1 MSMARS
7 WTSLAALL
15 LSTAFARGADAQS
28 TAATPPESVRA
39 QGAAEGADV
48 AATERPAPD
57 APATSGGSADKASD
71 TRAEALRAYQ
81 AALESQKLAATAP
94 LSTARLQA
102 DLAVIEDKLLNG
114 RRDEAIAD
122 LVYLVESPRFDP
134 FAKSEEGR
142 AALFLLGDSL
152 ARAGA
157 VQPARGYLL
166 RLFEGAPADT
176 WFRRAADSMVD
187 LGLESDR
194 PEVVLRDL
202 DKIEGQAPPEV
213 QGDIEYLRGRTA
225 ELGGDRKQALE
236 AYSKVVERSRF
247 WAQATYLSGVLEVE
261 AKHFKRGEELF
272 CKVADP
278 RLTPK
283 RAAVFGG
290 SNFFRVRDLS
300 RLGLGRV
307 AHEQYRF
314 DDARYYYYL
323 VPNDSERLPE
333 ALYETATTR
342 YESKDYRGAREALD
356 DLKRLKVEHP
366 YQDEAWI
373 LDAYVDLA
381 VCHFPEAD
389 RKLSEFITRYEPA
402 RNAARKIAADD
413 GAMRRLAAA
422 VRRGT
427 DPAGAGLGVPEE
439 TARAL
444 GVLLRVDQGYL
455 RTGRRLSEVDHQL
468 AGLRGTMGELDEARR
483 KLAAGNETK
492 PQSESPLGQR
502 PLDKVGR
509 IDAQISEL
517 KRVLREAERAGPAQ
531 KVELEALQKELEG
544 LELRAKAVRAGLG
557 AGADRNPSP
566 GADLNALIDQDRK
579 RASEMYRAA
588 EKVELALETEEARL
602 AHDAFERLDK
612 RLTRLVNRA
621 RLGRIETVL
630 GRKRSLEI
638 EVEAL
643 SQGLLPQTIVDSL
656 RAERYLGSAEEYWP
670 FEGEDWAD
678 EYVGGEGLR

>member
-1 MSMARS
+1 LQ
-7 WTSLAALL
+7 TDLAA
-15 LSTAFARGADAQS
+15 
-28 TAATPPESVRA
+28 
-39 QGAAEGADV
+39 
-48 AATERPAPD
+48 
-57 APATSGGSADKASD
+57 
-71 TRAEALRAYQ
+71 
-81 AALESQKLAATAP
+81 
-94 LSTARLQA
+94 
-102 DLAVIEDKLLNG
+102 IEEKLLNG

-122 LVYLVESPRFDP
+122 LVYLVESPRFDA
-134 FAKSEEGR
+134 FAKTEEGR

-152 ARAGA
+152 GRAGA
-157 VQPARGYLL
+157 VEPARGYLL
-166 RLFEGAPADT
+166 RLFEGAPGDT
-176 WFRRAADSMVD
+176 WFRRAADSLVD
-187 LGLESDR
+187 FGLEADR
-194 PEVVLRDL
+194 PETLLQDL
-202 DKIEGQAPPEV
+202 DKIEAHAPPEV

-225 ELGGDRKQALE
+225 ELRADRKKALE
-236 AYSKVVERSRF
+236 AYGKVGERSRF
-247 WAQATYLSGVLEVE
+247 WAQATYLSGVIEVE
-261 AKHFKRGEELF
+261 NKNFKRGEQLF

-278 RLTPK
+278 KLTPK

-290 SNFFRVRDLS
+290 TDFFRVRDLS

-342 YESKDYRGAREALD
+342 YEAKDYRGAREALD

-373 LDAYVDLA
+373 LDAYVELA

-389 RKLSEFITRYEPA
+389 QKLREFIKRYEPA
-402 RNAARKIAADD
+402 RDAARKIAADD
-413 GAMRRLAAA
+413 AAMRRLAEA
-422 VRRGT
+422 VRSGT
-427 DPAGAGLGVPEE
+427 DPGGAGLGIPEE

-444 GVLLRVDQGYL
+444 GAALRVDQAYL
-455 RTGRRLSEVDHQL
+455 RTGRRLAEVDHQL

-483 KLAAGNETK
+483 KLAIGSETK

-502 PLDKVGR
+502 PLDKVAR
-509 IDAQISEL
+509 VDAQIAEL
-517 KRVLREAERAGPAQ
+517 KRVIREAERAAPERRG
-531 KVELEALQKELEG
+531 EIDALQKELEA
-544 LELRAKAVRAGLG
+544 LEIRAKALRAGLG
-557 AGADRNPSP
+557 ADAERSAAP
-566 GADLNALIDQDRK
+566 GADLNALIEQDRK
-579 RASEMYRAA
+579 RASEMYRQA
-588 EKVELALETEEARL
+588 EQLRRALEGQQARL

-643 SQGLLPQTIVDSL
+643 SQGLLPSNIVDSL
-656 RAERYLGSAEEYWP
+656 KAERYLGSDEEYWP

-678 EYVGGEGLR
+678 DYVGGEGLR